1 SAHAMAGGQAALFDV
16 EDCGVELEHEF
27 PTLREWTKRERLE
40 AERESLGLYL
50 TGHPFEDFANH
61 CSYFTNGP
69 IAGVLGTLPSDG
81 GGGGGYQ
88 YQARREAILAG
99 VVMDIRRRGSRVSIV
114 LDDNTDRIEVT
125 LFDETFNQCKHLI
138 VKHNVLVVKGQL
150 RYDDFLS
157 AWRIT
162 AQSVRSVDDEIEE
175 HARRLTIR
183 WCASEAPPD

>member
-1 SAHAMAGGQAALFDV
+1 NRSEYAFTVHGTRRISYGLGAVKGVGQGAVEAIVAERQTGGQYANLLDLCRRVDQQKLNRRVLEALVRAGALDGLGANRATLLHSIPDALRLAEHSAHAMAGGQAALFDV

-81 GGGGGYQ
+81 GG
-88 YQARREAILAG
+88 
-99 VVMDIRRRGSRVSIV
+99 
-114 LDDNTDRIEVT
+114 
-125 LFDETFNQCKHLI
+125 
-138 VKHNVLVVKGQL
+138 
-150 RYDDFLS
+150 
-157 AWRIT
+157 
-162 AQSVRSVDDEIEE
+162 
-175 HARRLTIR
+175 
-183 WCASEAPPD
+183 